1 VEEGP
6 ATDVFRDP
14 RHPYTAA
21 LAGAFPQ
28 IGDERFIQAPT
39 GLDGPTKMEIIA
51 LITGFVAAYVLGAA
65 AGTTPAEEQ
74 VALLAEAVTS
84 GDFPH
89 LAAALSAGGEVRE
102 PSFERL
108 AGWTINGLVE
118 QAVLAGSA
126 SLRGRS
132 PDLRR

>member
-1 VEEGP
+1 V
-6 ATDVFRDP
+6 
-14 RHPYTAA
+14 H
-21 LAGAFPQ
+21 
-28 IGDERFIQAPT
+28 
-39 GLDGPTKMEIIA
+39 
-51 LITGFVAAYVLGAA
+51 
-65 AGTTPAEEQ
+65 
-74 VALLAEAVTS
+74 
-84 GDFPH
+84 
-89 LAAALSAGGEVRE
+89 E